1 MSKHANAPDT
11 LEDHGKPV
19 LGSRE
24 TVTVTGQRD
33 DARVEARI
41 DSGAPRTHVDVG
53 LACSVGAG
61 PLVGEGTFRGSNGSA
76 DRLIVE
82 LEVEVRGTT
91 HVVEASVAD
100 RSHLTTDVRLGRDI
114 LEGYLVDVSR

>member
-1 MSKHANAPDT
+1 MSGQANVTRAD
-11 LEDHGKPV
+11 DRGKPV
-19 LGSRE
+19 LGSCE
-24 TVTVTGQRD
+24 AVTVLGQRD
-33 DARVEARI
+33 SARVEARI
-41 DSGAPRTHVDVG
+41 DTGAPRTHVDVG

-82 LEVEVRGTT
+82 LELDVRGTT

-100 RSHLTTDVRLGRDI
+100 RSHLTTDLRLGRDV
-114 LEGYLVDVSR
+114 LEEYLVDVSR